1 MERQIRWLLGAIMW
15 QVHHMLCMKVKS
27 SSFTLAKEKKSGGS
41 NFQGKCYAVVTNSV
55 VHKSVKNGF
64 LLNMNV

>member
-1 MERQIRWLLGAIMW
+1 
-15 QVHHMLCMKVKS
+15 MLCMKVKS